1 MLTLRPL
8 TAEDHS
14 LLAGWFSSLAD
25 VVQWGGSQLS
35 YPLTPLHV
43 ETMLAEGRSTPP
55 ARRCWM
61 VCRNGAPVG
70 HAQLAYE
77 WHDGNARLGRVAVAP
92 AMRGQ
97 GLARPLTALMI
108 QEAFSTPG
116 IERLELNVYMFNQ
129 PALRTYEALGFK
141 LEGVRRAS
149 TRVGEQRWDT
159 GIMGLLRREWQAG
172 AGQHGVPSLTG

>member
-1 MLTLRPL
+1 MGR
-8 TAEDHS
+8 
-14 LLAGWFSSLAD
+14 LAAL
-25 VVQWGGSQLS
+25 
-35 YPLTPLHV
+35 YPLTPLRV
-43 ETMLAEGRSTPP
+43 ETMLAEGRTPP

-116 IERLELNVYMFNQ
+116 I
-129 PALRTYEALGFK
+129 G
-141 LEGVRRAS
+141 GWS
-149 TRVGEQRWDT
+149 
-159 GIMGLLRREWQAG
+159 
-172 AGQHGVPSLTG
+172 

>member
-25 VVQWGGSQLS
+25 VVQWAARSS
-35 YPLTPLHV
+35 PIRSRRCIV

-92 AMRGQ
+92 PCA
-97 GLARPLTALMI
+97 ARDW
-108 QEAFSTPG
+108 
-116 IERLELNVYMFNQ
+116 
-129 PALRTYEALGFK
+129 PAR
-141 LEGVRRAS
+141 
-149 TRVGEQRWDT
+149 
-159 GIMGLLRREWQAG
+159 
-172 AGQHGVPSLTG
+172 

>member
-43 ETMLAEGRSTPP
+43 ETMLAEGGHA
-55 ARRCWM
+55 ARAPLLDG
-61 VCRNGAPVG
+61 CRNGAPVG
-70 HAQLAYE
+70 HAQLAMN
-77 WHDGNARLGRVAVAP
+77 GMTATRACRAVAL

-97 GLARPLTALMI
+97 DWP
-108 QEAFSTPG
+108 
-116 IERLELNVYMFNQ
+116 
-129 PALRTYEALGFK
+129 PA
-141 LEGVRRAS
+141 
-149 TRVGEQRWDT
+149 
-159 GIMGLLRREWQAG
+159 
-172 AGQHGVPSLTG
+172 

>member
-1 MLTLRPL
+1 MSSNGR
-8 TAEDHS
+8 
-14 LLAGWFSSLAD
+14 LAAL
-25 VVQWGGSQLS
+25 

-129 PALRTYEALGFK
+129 PALRTYEALGSSSK
-141 LEGVRRAS
+141 ACVARRRGSAS
-149 TRVGEQRWDT
+149 SD
-159 GIMGLLRREWQAG
+159 GIPASWGCCATSGRPAPASMAC
-172 AGQHGVPSLTG
+172 HP

>member
-92 AMRGQ
+92 PCA
-97 GLARPLTALMI
+97 ARDW
-108 QEAFSTPG
+108 
-116 IERLELNVYMFNQ
+116 
-129 PALRTYEALGFK
+129 PA
-141 LEGVRRAS
+141 RR
-149 TRVGEQRWDT
+149 
-159 GIMGLLRREWQAG
+159 RR
-172 AGQHGVPSLTG
+172 